1 MSVTNSHYTT
11 ATKLKRIAFL
21 SERDAHKQFNSL
33 MHHFNEESLKEC
45 FNMLDWNKAVGV
57 DGINKESY
65 AQNLGENIRN
75 LVEKMKRMSY
85 RPNPVRQAKIPKE
98 GNRGETRKLGISN
111 FEDKIIQKMMQRILE
126 SIYEPLFL
134 NCSYGFRVGI
144 GCHDAIRD
152 MQHHLYQERVE
163 TVIDIDLAN
172 YFGSIN
178 HKMLEEMLRIKIKD
192 EKFMRY
198 IIRMFKAGI
207 LADGELTVSEE
218 GVVQGSCCSPILANI
233 FAHYVLDEWVEREVK
248 PRCAGKISMYRY
260 CDDMV
265 ICCQFDKDAKRV
277 KEALGKRLDKY
288 CVKLNEE
295 KTKLVDFRKI
305 PGKRASFD
313 FLGFTHYLGRSKNGR
328 IIPKLKTI
336 GKRMRLKL
344 KRVNEWARTVKNKM
358 KLAEIWKLFC
368 LKLRGHINYYG
379 VSYNIRQVQIFIMK
393 ATRIL
398 FKWLNRRS
406 QKKSFSWKKFQLY
419 IDEHPLP
426 AAKVYH
432 KLF

>member
-57 DGINKESY
+57 DGINKERY

-260 CDDMV
+260 VSC
-265 ICCQFDKDAKRV
+265 RWS
-277 KEALGKRLDKY
+277 
-288 CVKLNEE
+288 CVK
-295 KTKLVDFRKI
+295 
-305 PGKRASFD
+305 
-313 FLGFTHYLGRSKNGR
+313 
-328 IIPKLKTI
+328 
-336 GKRMRLKL
+336 
-344 KRVNEWARTVKNKM
+344 
-358 KLAEIWKLFC
+358 
-368 LKLRGHINYYG
+368 
-379 VSYNIRQVQIFIMK
+379 
-393 ATRIL
+393 
-398 FKWLNRRS
+398 
-406 QKKSFSWKKFQLY
+406 
-419 IDEHPLP
+419 
-426 AAKVYH
+426 
-432 KLF
+432 